1 MFLKRQEHQGV
12 LIGTNGFFNG
22 FIACEE
28 NLHNI
33 CYLSNVLKIAEAK
46 LSRHLSRGFFTR
58 PHPWLLLFIGLYGSY
73 GEDLWE
79 THNE

>member
-22 FIACEE
+22 FIASEE

-46 LSRHLSRGFFTR
+46 LSRHLSRGFYKATPLAVVIYR
-58 PHPWLLLFIGLYGSY
+58 IVWLLWGRFVGN
-73 GEDLWE
+73 
-79 THNE
+79 T